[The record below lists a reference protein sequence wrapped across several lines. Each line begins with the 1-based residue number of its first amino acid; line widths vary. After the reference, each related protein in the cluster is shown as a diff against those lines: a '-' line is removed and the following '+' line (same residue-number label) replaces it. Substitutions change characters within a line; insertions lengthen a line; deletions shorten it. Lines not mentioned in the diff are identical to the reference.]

1 MVGTEKTERRE
12 RERER
17 ERERI
22 SLSCLLSQ
30 GQVYCNFYSHP
41 PRIGLNLAVIHI
53 TYTNPSIQSC
63 LLADFKMDEGSNGVD
78 SHCSFH
84 LARSGSALLELDHP
98 VAVAL

>member
-17 ERERI
+17 ERIACSPKDRSIAI
-22 SLSCLLSQ
+22 STD
-30 GQVYCNFYSHP
+30 P